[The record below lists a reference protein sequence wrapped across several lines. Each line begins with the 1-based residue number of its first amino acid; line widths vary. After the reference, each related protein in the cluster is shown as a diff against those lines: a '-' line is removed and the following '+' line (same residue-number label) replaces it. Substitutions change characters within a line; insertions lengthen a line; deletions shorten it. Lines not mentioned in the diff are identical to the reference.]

1 MNKTSAKIHKIV
13 GLGLFTAI
21 VFVLQMLG
29 AFIRFGPFSIS
40 LVLVPIVVGAALY
53 GAIGGAWLGFVF
65 GMAVIIS
72 GDAAA
77 FLVVNPLGTVAT
89 VLVKGIAAGLGAG
102 LVYKLAAQKNR
113 YVAVGASAIVSPILN
128 TGVFLIGCL
137 LFFLPTIAGWASAE
151 GYGGNAVQYLIFVMV
166 GLNFL
171 VEMAINVV
179 LCPVILRILRAAG
192 LKN

>member
-1 MNKTSAKIHKIV
+1 MKTSAKVHKIV

-40 LVLVPIVVGAALY
+40 LVLVPIVVGAAMY
-53 GAIGGAWLGFVF
+53 GAAGGAWLGFVF

-77 FLVVNPLGTVAT
+77 FLVVNPLGTVIT
-89 VLVKGIAAGLGAG
+89 VLAKGIAAGLGAG
-102 LVYKLAAQKNR
+102 LVYKLAAKMNR

-128 TGVFLIGCL
+128 TGLFVLGCL
-137 LFFLPTIAGWASAE
+137 VFFMPTIATWASAE
-151 GYGGNAVQYLIFVMV
+151 GYAGNAIQYMIFVMV

>member
-1 MNKTSAKIHKIV
+1 MNKSSAKIHKIV

-40 LVLVPIVVGAALY
+40 LVLVPIVVGAAMY
-53 GAIGGAWLGFVF
+53 GAMGGAWLGFVF

-77 FLVVNPLGTVAT
+77 FLVVNPLGTVIT
-89 VLVKGIAAGLGAG
+89 VLAKGIAAGLGAG
-102 LVYKLAAQKNR
+102 FVYKLAAKKNR
-113 YVAVGASAIVSPILN
+113 YVAVAASAVVSPILN
-128 TGVFLIGCL
+128 TGLFLIGCL
-137 LFFLPTIAGWASAE
+137 IFFLPTIAGWASAD
-151 GYGGNAVQYLIFVMV
+151 GYAGNAVQYMIFVMV
-166 GLNFL
+166 GLNFI

>member
-1 MNKTSAKIHKIV
+1 MNKSSAKIHKIV

-40 LVLVPIVVGAALY
+40 LVLVPIVVGAAMY
-53 GAIGGAWLGFVF
+53 GAAGGAWLGFVF

-77 FLVVNPLGTVAT
+77 FLVVNPLGTVIT

-102 LVYKLAAQKNR
+102 FVYKLAAKKNR
-113 YVAVGASAIVSPILN
+113 YVAVAASAVVSPILN
-128 TGVFLIGCL
+128 TGLFLIGCL
-137 LFFLPTIAGWASAE
+137 IFFLPTIAGWASAD
-151 GYGGNAVQYLIFVMV
+151 GYAGNAVQYMIFVMV
-166 GLNFL
+166 GLNFI

>member
-1 MNKTSAKIHKIV
+1 MNKSSAKIHKIV

-40 LVLVPIVVGAALY
+40 LVLVPIVVGAAMY
-53 GAIGGAWLGFVF
+53 GAMGGAWLGFVF

-77 FLVVNPLGTVAT
+77 FLVVNPLGTVIT
-89 VLVKGIAAGLGAG
+89 VLVKGIVAGLGAG
-102 LVYKLAAQKNR
+102 FVYKLAAKKNR
-113 YVAVGASAIVSPILN
+113 YVAVAASAVVSPILN
-128 TGVFLIGCL
+128 TGLFLIGCL
-137 LFFLPTIAGWASAE
+137 IFFLPTIAGWASAD
-151 GYGGNAVQYLIFVMV
+151 GYAGNAVQYMIFVMV
-166 GLNFL
+166 GLNFI

>member
-1 MNKTSAKIHKIV
+1 MNKTSAKIRKIV

-40 LVLVPIVVGAALY
+40 LVLVPIVVGAAMY
-53 GAIGGAWLGFVF
+53 GAAGGAWLGFVF

-77 FLVVNPLGTVAT
+77 FLVVNPLGTIVT
-89 VLVKGIAAGLGAG
+89 VLIKGIAAGLGAG
-102 LVYKLAAQKNR
+102 FVYKLAASKNR
-113 YVAVGASAIVSPILN
+113 YVAVAASAVASPILN
-128 TGVFLIGCL
+128 TGVFLIGCF

-166 GLNFL
+166 GLNFI
-171 VEMAINVV
+171 VEMVINVV
-179 LCPVILRILRAAG
+179 LSPVILRILRAAG

>member
-1 MNKTSAKIHKIV
+1 MKTSAKVHKIV

-40 LVLVPIVVGAALY
+40 LVLVPIVVGAAMY
-53 GAIGGAWLGFVF
+53 GAAGGAWLGFVF

-77 FLVVNPLGTVAT
+77 FLVVNPLGTVIT
-89 VLVKGIAAGLGAG
+89 VLGKGIAAGLGAG
-102 LVYKLAAQKNR
+102 LVYKLAAKTNR

-128 TGVFLIGCL
+128 TGLFFVGCL
-137 LFFLPTIAGWASAE
+137 VFFLPTIAGWASAE
-151 GYGGNAVQYLIFVMV
+151 GYAGNAVQYVIFVMI
-166 GLNFL
+166 GLNFI
-171 VEMAINVV
+171 VEMAINMV

>member
-1 MNKTSAKIHKIV
+1 MNKSSAKIHKIV

-40 LVLVPIVVGAALY
+40 LVLVPIVVGAAMY
-53 GAIGGAWLGFVF
+53 GAAGGAWLGFVF

-77 FLVVNPLGTVAT
+77 FLVVNPLGTVIT
-89 VLVKGIAAGLGAG
+89 VLVKGIVAGLGAG
-102 LVYKLAAQKNR
+102 FVYKLAAKKNR
-113 YVAVGASAIVSPILN
+113 YVAVAASAVVSPILN
-128 TGVFLIGCL
+128 TGLFLIGCL
-137 LFFLPTIAGWASAE
+137 IFFLPTIAGWASAD
-151 GYGGNAVQYLIFVMV
+151 GYAGNAVQYMIFVMV
-166 GLNFL
+166 GLNFI

>member
-1 MNKTSAKIHKIV
+1 MNKSSAKIHKIV

-40 LVLVPIVVGAALY
+40 LVLVPIVVGAAMY
-53 GAIGGAWLGFVF
+53 GAAGGAWLGFVF

-89 VLVKGIAAGLGAG
+89 VLIKGIAAGLGAG
-102 LVYKLAAQKNR
+102 FVYKLAASKNR
-113 YVAVGASAIVSPILN
+113 YVAVAASAVASPILN
-128 TGVFLIGCL
+128 TGVFLIGCF

-166 GLNFL
+166 GLNFI
-171 VEMAINVV
+171 VEMVINVV